1 MTNTR
6 TWRLIAGLLLLC
18 LALAACGGEA
28 PAPIT
33 VVVTSAPPDTSAPSD
48 TSAPPDTSAP
58 ADAATAEAPAAG
70 VEILEATFAHG
81 LTEEM
86 QPIDPG
92 SAFDPAETV
101 YLSLKLKGRPRE
113 GIVTARFYYGETFI
127 AEADVDL
134 AESNSGLIFS
144 FGEDT
149 FLGYT
154 LSHEGVFPASE
165 DYRAEVFYGDAPLAT
180 YPFQVVA
187 AAGSL
192 VSRITDALLAL
203 DASEDYEPIHPT
215 TIFAF
220 DDEVHLVG
228 EGDLAAGS
236 TLQAEWY
243 VAGQLDEAGTRVLTL
258 EEDIPGAGFV
268 FSFLPDGGWP
278 PGEHEVALILDGEE
292 VARFPFGIVDSGGAA
307 PLVEPDFWDAF
318 PIPDDAEGV
327 EVVEG
332 VDIGFATAM
341 DENHLFDYYRAWLRG
356 QGWELVAAQGA
367 SGLIQ
372 DWSKDGAHLHLEVND
387 IDDQG
392 RAIIWVRFEAAQ

>member
-1 MTNTR
+1 MNTR
-6 TWRLIAGLLLLC
+6 MYKLVAGLLLLC

-28 PAPIT
+28 PPLVT
-33 VVVTSAPPDTSAPSD
+33 VVVTST
-48 TSAPPDTSAP
+48 P
-58 ADAATAEAPAAG
+58 ADAAPPTAAPTAAPASA
-70 VEILEATFAHG
+70 EIEVLEATFAHG

-92 SAFDPAETV
+92 SAFGPEETI
-101 YLSLKLKGRPRE
+101 YLSLRLKGRPKE
-113 GIVTARFYYGETFI
+113 GVVTARFYYGETFI
-127 AEADVDL
+127 AEAGVDL
-134 AESNSGLIFS
+134 GESNSDLIFS

-149 FLGYT
+149 YLGYT
-154 LSHEGVFPASE
+154 LSHEQAFPAGE
-165 DYRAEVFYGDAPLAT
+165 EYRAEVFYGETALAT

-187 AAGSL
+187 STGGL
-192 VSRITDALLAL
+192 VSRITDVLLAL
-203 DASEDYEPIHPT
+203 DADENYEPIHPT

-220 DDEVHLVG
+220 DEEVHLVG
-228 EGDLAAGS
+228 EGDLATGS

-278 PGEHEVALILDGEE
+278 PGEHEVVLTLDGEE
-292 VARFPFGIVDSGGAA
+292 VGRFPFLVVDSGGAA

-318 PIPDDAEGV
+318 PLPDDAEGV

-341 DENHLFDYYRAWLRG
+341 AEHQLFAYYGAWLRG

-372 DWSKDGAHLHLEVND
+372 DWAKEGARLHLELQS

-392 RAIIWVRFEAAQ
+392 RAVIWVQFEAAE